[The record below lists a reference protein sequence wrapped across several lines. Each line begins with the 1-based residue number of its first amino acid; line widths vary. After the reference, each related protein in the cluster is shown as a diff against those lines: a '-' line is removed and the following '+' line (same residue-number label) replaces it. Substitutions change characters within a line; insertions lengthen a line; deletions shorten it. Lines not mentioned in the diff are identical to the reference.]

1 VVVEVTVVVFGQ
13 QSPGLLGGVSP
24 WIPPFSIA
32 AGDVDAAAED
42 GEEGEVVAEAGAIIP

>member
-1 VVVEVTVVVFGQ
+1 VMVTVVGLHW
-13 QSPGLLGGVSP
+13 SPS
-24 WIPPFSIA
+24 IPPFSIA